1 MRAVTRSA
9 AVGQDRAANLPATPW
24 VQRTDRETDCY
35 FCGQQTVLLS
45 YGDLTRDHRRV
56 QIYCDNSDCD
66 AREVDVIVLDD
77 GTEATRNRTDVGIVD
92 HFAPDGHRP
101 EWVGLG
107 LGSDWAAGTT
117 PFLRRTDRPA
127 TCLFCGELTCVL
139 SDDDVSE
146 DTSRLRICC
155 TNPGCT
161 VQRCEAVLMRDGL
174 LWASKRRVAKALKG
188 LFPTRADRKK
198 AQLPPGEFAAFPV
211 SDFHEPADGVD
222 PLQMRISGPVP
233 WETR

>member
-1 MRAVTRSA
+1 MRAVSRSGGVGLNR
-9 AVGQDRAANLPATPW
+9 AVTLPATPW
-24 VQRTDRETDCY
+24 VQRTVGETGCY
-35 FCGQQTVLLS
+35 FCGQQSAVLS
-45 YGDLTRDHRRV
+45 YEDLAADHRRV

-77 GTEATRNRTDVGIVD
+77 GTEATRNRTDVRIVG
-92 HFAPDGHRP
+92 HFAPDGDRP

-107 LGSDWAAGTT
+107 PGSDWAAGTT
-117 PFLRRTDRPA
+117 PFLRRTGRPA
-127 TCLFCGELTCVL
+127 TCLFCGESTCVL
-139 SDDDVSE
+139 ADDDVSE
-146 DTSRLRICC
+146 DTGRLRICC

-161 VQRCEAVLMRDGL
+161 VQRGEAVLMRDGL
-174 LWASKRRVAKALKG
+174 AWASRRPVAEALRG
-188 LFPTRADRKK
+188 LFLTRADRKK